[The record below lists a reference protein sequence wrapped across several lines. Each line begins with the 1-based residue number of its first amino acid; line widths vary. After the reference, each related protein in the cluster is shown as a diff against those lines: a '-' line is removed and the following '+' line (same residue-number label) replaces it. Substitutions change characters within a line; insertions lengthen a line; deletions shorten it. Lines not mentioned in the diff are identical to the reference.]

1 MRQILFSITRPKFSN
16 CLTTDS
22 ALSSGEVPTIAAL
35 AKTEGVSA
43 SYISLKISL
52 AFLAPDILETI
63 IDGMQPMSLTAGAA
77 QEGLP
82 PARFLGR
89 AARLPAGL
97 GKVRHREFAAASG
110 EMTADQFTAFLE
122 TAFRNLVANSTD
134 GSIHMVFMDWRHMAE
149 VQAAGGSVYSE
160 LKNLIVWVKDNGGM
174 GSFYRS
180 RHELIFV
187 FKNGT
192 APHVN
197 SFELGQHGRYRTNV
211 WTYKGMNSFGGTLR
225 IASPEPPDKA
235 KELHNEEKHL
245 QKRIAVETHFK
256 EDLGVK
262 RYHYEPEWIIPEA
275 PANDQNDI
283 CNSAQ
288 HGDDFNRPCPKH
300 STQK

>member
-97 GKVRHREFAAASG
+97 NPTPTVSLIRDASVGSGSDPWQDARHC
-110 EMTADQFTAFLE
+110 
-122 TAFRNLVANSTD
+122 
-134 GSIHMVFMDWRHMAE
+134 
-149 VQAAGGSVYSE
+149 
-160 LKNLIVWVKDNGGM
+160 
-174 GSFYRS
+174 
-180 RHELIFV
+180 
-187 FKNGT
+187 
-192 APHVN
+192 AP
-197 SFELGQHGRYRTNV
+197 
-211 WTYKGMNSFGGTLR
+211 
-225 IASPEPPDKA
+225 
-235 KELHNEEKHL
+235 
-245 QKRIAVETHFK
+245 
-256 EDLGVK
+256 
-262 RYHYEPEWIIPEA
+262 
-275 PANDQNDI
+275 
-283 CNSAQ
+283 
-288 HGDDFNRPCPKH
+288 
-300 STQK
+300 